1 MNRSIKFL
9 VLAAAVGLNIGN
21 ALAADEHNVVPGL
34 TYAGKPLALHGYDP
48 VSFINLENRIEGSS
62 AHIAT
67 HDGVAYYFDSA
78 ENKAAFEKAPAK
90 YAPQF
95 GGFCAFGVSVAKKF
109 DGDPRYAAIENGKLY
124 VFLNEAVFKE
134 FQKDKAGTIAKA
146 EANWS
151 KIQHTAAASL

>member
-1 MNRSIKFL
+1 MNHSMKFL
-9 VLAAAVGLNIGN
+9 AVAVAAGLNLSS
-21 ALAADEHNVVPGL
+21 AFAADEHNVVPGL

-48 VSFINLENRIEGSS
+48 VSFISLENRIEGNSTF
-62 AHIAT
+62 IAT
-67 HDGVAYYFDSA
+67 HDGVAYYFDSE
-78 ENKAAFEKAPAK
+78 ENKAAFEKSPAR

-124 VFLNEAVFKE
+124 VFLNEAVFRE

-146 EANWS
+146 ESNWS
-151 KIQHTAAASL
+151 KIQHTAAAEL